1 MPNMTFGK
9 GHMKRRYFSLS
20 LLPLLFLGCRSEVA
34 RVGEIPITDEDLSR
48 QARVSELYYPGSGQ
62 RYVALSQLIKGYLSL
77 GVLKSLGQAVD
88 EATVKGESRRIDE
101 ETQAPELLQKI
112 KEVYQGD
119 REAYLQSFVRTVYA
133 ERVLY
138 HEVFLPSPEI
148 HRASHEQ
155 AEGFLKEALGSP
167 ASFSRLAK
175 QRGAEVAR
183 LRISAREGIR
193 PEGKGESGR
202 SEAPSQAHLEEA
214 KRLIGSLS
222 RIRPGQLCPEV
233 IEWPEGFQVLRL
245 LHREGRGVLVQSASI
260 PKRDYEQWFWGQ
272 ASQIPVWIR
281 DPALKGD
288 LLKEVAW
295 AKNLNL
301 R

>member
-1 MPNMTFGK
+1 MSGTPSNG
-9 GHMKRRYFSLS
+9 GRMKRRYFTVF
-20 LLPLLFLGCRSEVA
+20 LLPLLFLACRPEVA
-34 RVGEIPITDEDLSR
+34 RVGEIPITDQDLSR
-48 QARVSELYYPGSGQ
+48 QARVSDLYYPGSGQ

-119 REAYLQSFVRTVYA
+119 QEAYLQSFVRTVYA

-148 HRASHEQ
+148 HRATHER
-155 AEGFLKEALGSP
+155 AEGLLKEALRSP
-167 ASFSRLAK
+167 ASFSRIAK

-183 LRISAREGIR
+183 LRISPGEGIR

-214 KRLIGSLS
+214 KRLISSLS

-233 IEWPEGFQVLRL
+233 IEWSEGYQVLRL
-245 LHREGRGVLVQSASI
+245 LRREGRGVLVQSASI

-281 DPALKGD
+281 DSALKEA

-301 R
+301 K